1 MSKTFSSIAT
11 AGAACLVLG
20 LSLTACGSS
29 SGSSAAADD
38 CTPAHAGLKTVTAG
52 KLTVGTPVTPPYVLK
67 TGNEIS
73 GVDAEIIKEIAALEC
88 LQVGWQEVTF
98 SAGMQSLQSGRV
110 DTSMGGIYRTAERAE
125 LLGLGATAYR
135 DGVALLSKEGYKSLD
150 DLNGKKVGV
159 IQGYLWNKDL
169 QTALGN
175 DAVKQYQT
183 SDALFSDL
191 KAGRINVAVFTTAEA
206 AYRLSQAPSDG
217 WVSATFEP
225 TDKVQ
230 ATLEAGQVV
239 LPHPKGADAIAKAF
253 DEDIQ
258 TLVDSGR
265 VGEILTEQKMD
276 PALAGDAK

>member
-1 MSKTFSSIAT
+1 MHKIFSTTA

-29 SGSSAAADD
+29 SGSSSAAAD
-38 CTPAHAGLKTVTAG
+38 CTPAHAGLEPVNAG

-67 TGNEIS
+67 NGDEIS

-88 LQVGWQEVTF
+88 LEVDWQEVTF
-98 SAGMQSLQSGRV
+98 AAGLQSLQSSRV
-110 DTSMGGIYRTAERAE
+110 DTSMGGIYRTSERAQ
-125 LLGLGATAYR
+125 LLDLGATAYR

-150 DLNGKKVGV
+150 DLAGKKVGV

-169 QTALGN
+169 QAALGN

-183 SDALFSDL
+183 SDALFNDL

-217 WVSATFEP
+217 FVSEAFEP

-230 ATLEAGQVV
+230 ATLEPGQVV
-239 LPHPKGADAIAKAF
+239 LPHPKGAEAMAKAF
-253 DEDIQ
+253 DEDIEA
-258 TLVDSGR
+258 LVANGR
-265 VGEILTEQKMD
+265 IGEILSGQKMD
-276 PALAGDAK
+276 PELAGDAK

>member
-1 MSKTFSSIAT
+1 MRKIMTTT

-20 LSLTACGSS
+20 LSLTGCGSS
-29 SGSSAAADD
+29 SGTSTAAAD
-38 CTPAHAGLKTVTAG
+38 CTPAHAGLETVNAG

-67 TGNEIS
+67 SGGEIS

-88 LQVGWQEVTF
+88 LEVDWQEVTF
-98 SAGMQSLQSGRV
+98 AAGLQSLQSDRV

-125 LLGLGATAYR
+125 LLELGATAYR
-135 DGVALLSKEGYKSLD
+135 DGVALLSKEGYKSLE
-150 DLNGKKVGV
+150 DLSGKKVGV

-169 QTALGN
+169 QAALGN

-217 WVSATFEP
+217 FVSETFEP
-225 TDKVQ
+225 TEKVK
-230 ATLEAGQVV
+230 ATLEPGQVV
-239 LPHPKGADAIAKAF
+239 LPHPKGADAITKAF

-258 TLVDSGR
+258 TLISNGR
-265 VGEILTEQKMD
+265 IGEILSEQKMD